1 MKSRIGLF
9 TLLLLMMGAAHAQM
23 NALPQARH
31 VLVYG
36 QAQARAVPDRYRI
49 EVSFDVVDARAE
61 LARSKVEH
69 MMRDTLG
76 KLRAA
81 NVPDGEI
88 VATSLKIEPRNEYD
102 QDLRK
107 QIFKGIG
114 VERSI
119 TARFSSQEELKLFL
133 SGLETSEELQVSGVT
148 TSLANEDE
156 LKRQLRAK
164 AIDSTKKKAEAIAK
178 SYGVR
183 LVGLYSVSD
192 TAPQFEYG
200 IREGDWP
207 LMYEWR
213 GSNESG
219 ELDAITVTGSRVAAS
234 AAAPPPESFK
244 TGYVTFND
252 TIYAVF
258 LIGE

>member
-1 MKSRIGLF
+1 MKSRVGML
-9 TLLLLMMGAAHAQM
+9 TLLLAMMGAAHAQM
-23 NALPQARH
+23 NALPQSRH

-36 QAQARAVPDRYRI
+36 QAQARAIPDRYRI
-49 EVSFDVVDARAE
+49 QVSFDVVDAKAD
-61 LARSKVEH
+61 LARSKVEY
-69 MMRDTLG
+69 MMRDTLH

-81 NVPDGEI
+81 GVPDGEI

-102 QDLRK
+102 QDLRR
-107 QIFKGIG
+107 QVFKGIG

-119 TARFSSQEELKLFL
+119 TARFSSEEQLKLFL
-133 SGLETSEELQVSGVT
+133 SGLETSGELQVSGVT
-148 TSLANEDE
+148 TSLANEDG

-164 AIDSTKKKAEAIAK
+164 AIDSTRKKAEAIAK

-200 IREGDWP
+200 IHEGDWP
-207 LMYEWR
+207 SMYEWR
-213 GSNESG
+213 GSDESG
-219 ELDAITVTGSRVAAS
+219 ELDTITVTGSRVAVA

-244 TGYVTFND
+244 AGYVTFKD